1 MTIEK
6 SNATVFSFENG
17 NILQACFYTLLA
29 LIVWLPIPLGS
40 NRPWAWSIMEFVSFV
55 ILAVVVAR
63 MPAKTFAEQL
73 KTYWPL
79 ALGMLLFLLYQVL
92 QLVPLPV
99 NVVQALSPN
108 TVLVQNHGSLHSD
121 WLSIAVDPNQAM
133 IATLKACS
141 YFAIML
147 SVLLLVTDFKRLK
160 LLLVAIVIAC
170 TWQAFYGSIM
180 ALSGQEQSFFWS
192 MNNSSTANGSFV
204 YRNHFANF
212 LIMGL
217 AIGLGYLVATLDK
230 NSEDK
235 ESRKDKATR
244 WLTSMVSGKAALRVA
259 LAIMVIAL
267 VLSRSRMGNTA
278 FFAAL
283 TVTGI
288 LAFFLLRHKSKS
300 LGFLLISVLIIDTF
314 ILGAY
319 FGIDKVKTRIE
330 QTSISSEARVDFNQ
344 YSWQLVKLFPRVGT
358 GGGGYYTVF
367 PLVQGDDINAFLDHA
382 HNDYLQFAIEYGIP
396 ATLWL
401 GIVVLVSLGQGVVA
415 MRRRRSKLLQ
425 GVGFAT
431 TLAIIGMLLHISV
444 DFNLQA
450 PANAAYFHIVLA
462 LAWIANN
469 GLKSKNSLK
478 PNRNVL

>member
-1 MTIEK
+1 MTIENSGK
-6 SNATVFSFENG
+6 SKAAVTPLDNSS
-17 NILQACFYTLLA
+17 ILQGCYYALLA
-29 LIVWLPIPLGS
+29 LIIWLPIPLGS
-40 NRPWAWSIMEFVSFV
+40 NRPWAWSIMEVVSFV
-55 ILAVVVAR
+55 ILAIVVAR
-63 MPAKTFAEQL
+63 IPSKAFTEQIRA
-73 KTYWPL
+73 YWPL
-79 ALGMLLFLLYQVL
+79 ALGMLLFLLYQFI

-99 NVVQALSPN
+99 NFVKALSPN
-108 TVLVQNHGSLHSD
+108 TVLVQQHANISSD
-121 WLSIAVDPNQAM
+121 WLSIAVDSNQAI

-141 YFAIML
+141 YFAVML

-160 LLLVAIVIAC
+160 YLLIAIIIAC
-170 TWQAFYGSIM
+170 TWQGFYGAIM
-180 ALSGQEQSFFWS
+180 ALSGQEHSFFWS
-192 MNNSSTANGSFV
+192 MNNNSTANGSFI

-217 AIGLGYLVATLDK
+217 AVGLGYLVATLDK
-230 NSEDK
+230 DSIDK
-235 ESRKDKATR
+235 PSRRERATR
-244 WLTSMVSGKAALRVA
+244 WLTSLVSGKAALRIA

-278 FFAAL
+278 FFVAL
-283 TVTGI
+283 TITGV
-288 LAFFLLRHKSKS
+288 LAFILLRQKSKS
-300 LGFLLISVLIIDTF
+300 LGILLISVLIIDTF

-330 QTSISSEARVDFNQ
+330 QTTVANEARIDFNE
-344 YSWQLVKLFPRVGT
+344 YSWQLVELFPRVGT

-367 PLVQGDDINAFLDHA
+367 PLVQGEDVNAFLDHA

-401 GIVVLVSLGQGVVA
+401 GIIVMVSLVQGIIA
-415 MRRRRSKLLQ
+415 MRRRRSKMLQ
-425 GVGFAT
+425 GLGFAT

-469 GLKSKNSLK
+469 GLKSKKARILK
-478 PNRNVL
+478 H